1 MRQLLRLQRLI
12 AVAGFASA
20 FAQNLPAQEELP
32 PEFLRAH
39 ALVVR
44 FLASSF
50 DARGRE
56 AGKAAE
62 QSPAGNLPAGA
73 SPGAV
78 PGSGAAPGPGLGGGP
93 GPGPAQG
100 QSPGPAPG
108 SPQSVP
114 GKPVASRSPASPGL
128 LVPQWTT
135 VARRYTVTG
144 APVAIRLSGANIVIV
159 VQVTPYDR
167 GKQGLQIVAQGQVW
181 LRGPDGAIAYH
192 SAFESLDVGF
202 GEPVYFFPLGINA
215 DGTTALKVEIAVDHF
230 GDAPSIP
237 DPPTQKQSVPG
248 TPVQ

>member
-12 AVAGFASA
+12 AVAGFAAA

-50 DARGRE
+50 DSRGPE
-56 AGKAAE
+56 AGPGTA
-62 QSPAGNLPAGA
+62 QS
-73 SPGAV
+73 
-78 PGSGAAPGPGLGGGP
+78 
-93 GPGPAQG
+93 
-100 QSPGPAPG
+100 QSPGPVQSQSPGPVQSQSPGPVQG

-114 GKPVASRSPASPGL
+114 GKPVASRSPSSPEL
-128 LVPQWTT
+128 TVPQWTT

-167 GKQGLQIVAQGQVW
+167 GKLGLQIVAQGQVW
-181 LRGPDGAIAYH
+181 SRGPDGAIAYH

-230 GDAPSIP
+230 GDTPSIP
-237 DPPTQKQSVPG
+237 DPPAQKQSVPG
-248 TPVQ
+248 TPVR

>member
-12 AVAGFASA
+12 AVAGFAAA

-50 DARGRE
+50 DSRGP
-56 AGKAAE
+56 AA
-62 QSPAGNLPAGA
+62 
-73 SPGAV
+73 
-78 PGSGAAPGPGLGGGP
+78 GPGT
-93 GPGPAQG
+93 AQS
-100 QSPGPAPG
+100 QSPGPVQG

-114 GKPVASRSPASPGL
+114 GKPVASRSPSSPEL
-128 LVPQWTT
+128 TVPQWTT

-167 GKQGLQIVAQGQVW
+167 GKLGLQIVAQGQVW
-181 LRGPDGAIAYH
+181 SRGPDGAIAYH

-230 GDAPSIP
+230 GDTPSIP
-237 DPPTQKQSVPG
+237 DPPAQKQSVPG
-248 TPVQ
+248 TPVR